1 MKGSE
6 KQIKWEKSIQEKAI
20 SSLEK
25 GIEIRLATTNP
36 ATGKVNDR
44 NKKKAQ
50 EYKEAIQTIKSI
62 DSAAWLIDHRL
73 DRDSALAVNWT
84 KENGKK

>member
-6 KQIKWEKSIQEKAI
+6 KQIKWAKLIQEKAI

-25 GIEIRLATTNP
+25 GIEIRLTTTNP
-36 ATGKVNDR
+36 ATGKVNGR

-50 EYKEAIQTIKSI
+50 EYKEAIETIKSI
-62 DSAAWLIDHRL
+62 DSAAWIIDHRG
-73 DRDSALAVNWT
+73 DWD
-84 KENGKK
+84 